1 MELLDFPINLAK
13 ETEWVYIHLFT
24 DIHRAA
30 SGCDA
35 KKLRSDIAQLK
46 YAVEK
51 KGEKHYWIGGG
62 DWANSIGV
70 KDRRHD
76 AGAISPEFREY
87 IGDHMF
93 AMETAVLVKEFE
105 SIRDY
110 GIGIGMGNHEDAIA
124 KAGEYNPAKAIAER
138 LNLPFLGYSAV
149 MRFNLKPPSPGG
161 RSIAMAYWHHGIGAA
176 RAKGGK
182 VNMLYN
188 MRDVIDADI
197 YMVGHVHELIDFPEM
212 RLCASRTGKL
222 RLYERNMLFIN
233 GGTYQRSY
241 PVSVKAQKALEYNHK
256 DVIRPDYGE
265 KKGYRPS
272 IVGHNGWKMR
282 RCQKRFDGKR
292 QWTVELKRV
301 DYKR

>member
-1 MELLDFPINLAK
+1 MELLDFPIQLDY
-13 ETEWVYIHLFT
+13 ETEWVYVHLFT

-35 KKLRSDIAQLK
+35 KKLRKDIAELK
-46 YAVEK
+46 DSVEK

-62 DWANSIGV
+62 DWANSIGI

-76 AGAISPEFREY
+76 AGAIAPEFRQY

-93 AMETAVLVKEFE
+93 AMETAVLCKEFE

-110 GIGIGMGNHEDAIA
+110 GIGIGMGNHEDVIA
-124 KAGEYNPAKAIAER
+124 KSGEYNPAKAIAEQ
-138 LNLPFLGYSAV
+138 LDLPFMGYSAV
-149 MRFNLKPPSPGG
+149 IRFNLKPPGG
-161 RSIAMAYWHHGIGAA
+161 RGGGVALAYWHHGIGAA

-188 MRDVIDADI
+188 MRDVIDADV
-197 YMVGHVHELIDFPEM
+197 YLVGHVHELIDFPEM
-212 RLCASRTGKL
+212 RLSVNRRGKL
-222 RLYERNMLFIN
+222 KLYERNLLFIN

-241 PVSVKAQKALEYNHK
+241 PVGVKAQGPLKFNHE
-256 DVIRPDYGE
+256 DIVRPDYGE

-272 IVGHNGWKMR
+272 LIGHNGWRMR
-282 RCQKRFDGKR
+282 RCRKTFDGKS
-292 QWTVELKRV
+292 QWIVDLRRV